1 MIDKDE
7 VSRELQNAF
16 VDDELDQA
24 DWERVAERL
33 GTDEVL
39 RANICALR
47 QTKQLVRRAYAQPPE
62 ARRGAARR
70 TRWMAAAALCVVS
83 AAAGWVGHSRLA
95 GDESE
100 SDARVIASVRGLRNL
115 QENRILVHVNTSR
128 LEIMKTAL
136 EEVEDALRAARARG
150 RVIEIEVVANSTGLD
165 LLRAGVSPFARKIAE
180 LRAHYP
186 NLTVVACHQSMSRL
200 QDEGIQVK
208 LLPGVE
214 VAPSALEEVLKRMRA
229 GWAYVRA

>member
-33 GTDEVL
+33 GTDEAL
-39 RANICALR
+39 RADICALR
-47 QTKQLVRRAYAQPPE
+47 QTKQLVRRAYAQTPE
-62 ARRGAARR
+62 ARPGSARR

-83 AAAGWVGHSRLA
+83 AAAGWVGHSQLA
-95 GDESE
+95 GDEGE

-136 EEVEDALRAARARG
+136 EEVEDALRAARTRG
-150 RVIEIEVVANSTGLD
+150 RVIEIELVANSTGLD
-165 LLRAGVSPFARKIAE
+165 LLRADVSPFAGKIAE
-180 LRAHYP
+180 LRAKYP
-186 NLTVVACHQSMSRL
+186 NLTVVACHQSMNRL
-200 QDEGIQVK
+200 RDEGTQVR

-214 VAPSALEEVLKRMRA
+214 VTPSALEEVLKRMRA